1 MSDASAVVGAFFDRL
16 REGDLEGFLAL
27 WARDAV
33 MEMPFAA
40 PGLPTGFRG
49 LDELELFWRT
59 VFAEMAEVDF
69 EGLEIE
75 ALARP
80 GWWMSRQEGRIRL
93 ADGRPY
99 DNRYICLFEVRDG
112 VITAYH
118 EYYNPLLVVGAFGD
132 ADAVAGRFTA

>member
-1 MSDASAVVGAFFDRL
+1 MSDGSAVVGAFFERLHDR
-16 REGDLEGFLAL
+16 DLEGFLAL
-27 WARDAV
+27 WAPDAV

-40 PGLPTGFRG
+40 PGLPAGFRG
-49 LDELELFWRT
+49 LDELEPFWRT
-59 VFAEMAEVDF
+59 VFSEMAKVDF

-93 ADGRPY
+93 ADGCPY
-99 DNRYICLFEVRDG
+99 DNRYICLFEVREG
-112 VITAYH
+112 LIRAYH

-132 ADAVAGRFTA
+132 AETVAGKFTA